1 MSERLVLLPG
11 LLCDQE
17 LWAGQIAG
25 LAGDALVPELTRQ
38 GSIEGMAERVL
49 SEAPPRF
56 DLAGFSMGGY
66 VAQQVVRLAPERV
79 RRLAL
84 IDTSARAD
92 TREQSSRRRQ
102 LVELARRE
110 GVREA
115 AKQLIPLL
123 LAPARRDGE
132 LASRTVAM
140 AARVGA
146 ATFARQQKAIEGRP
160 DLRAELRTIGCPTL
174 VLCGELDR
182 LTPPRL
188 SEELVGLLPDARLTV
203 LRGSAHMTPLED
215 PDAVTTALAEWLR
228 LAERSRKDTTA
239 A

>member
-1 MSERLVLLPG
+1 
-11 LLCDQE
+11 
-17 LWAGQIAG
+17 
-25 LAGDALVPELTRQ
+25 
-38 GSIEGMAERVL
+38 MAERVL
-49 SEAPPRF
+49 AEAPPRF

-79 RRLAL
+79 RRLVL
-84 IDTSARAD
+84 IGTSARAD
-92 TREQSSRRRQ
+92 TPEQSSRRRE

-115 AKQLIPLL
+115 AKRLIPLL

-146 ATFARQQKAIEGRP
+146 VTFAHQQKAIEGRP

-182 LTPPRL
+182 LNPLGL
-188 SEELVGLLPDARLTV
+188 SEELVGLIPDARLSV
-203 LRGSAHMTPLED
+203 LCGSAHMTPLED

-228 LAERSRKDTTA
+228 
-239 A
+239 